1 MNNRLLDIIK
11 YKTGGRQKAFAELL
25 GWTPQYLA
33 ELLRGDNFGLQ
44 PVLTLLEKL
53 PEINARWLLLG
64 EGEMLN
70 DDKVFGLRRE
80 TYSRVQSIL
89 MFDRFLSVM
98 SPDEIHRF
106 EEVLSGNS
114 YPDFSDE
121 EVARWE
127 ALLAERRQSLDA
139 RVDDAIAKS
148 VTPCKHPKV
157 KQS

>member
-1 MNNRLLDIIK
+1 MNTRLLDIIK
-11 YKTGGRQKAFAELL
+11 YKTGGRQKAFAELI

-33 ELLRGDNFGLQ
+33 KLLRGDNFGLQ

-64 EGEMLN
+64 DGDMLN

-89 MFDRFLSVM
+89 MFDRFLPVM
-98 SPDEIHRF
+98 SPEELHRF
-106 EEVLSGNS
+106 EAVLSGKE

-121 EVARWE
+121 DVARWE
-127 ALLAERRQSLDA
+127 ALLAERQQSLDA

-148 VTPCKHPKV
+148 VMPCKHPKA